1 MSVRVPALPKF
12 TPPLQGKS
20 DATSDETMSR
30 DDPADPSAQPG
41 STASLPRGRVAL
53 LFTVSLVT
61 AAGNTAMQS
70 VMPSIGTALHV
81 HDFWISLAYTWSAL
95 LWMTCAPLW
104 ARKSDKR
111 GRKEMMAI
119 GLMGFIASFSLCG
132 LALWLGLN
140 GFLSGIGTLI
150 TFALFRSLYGGFG
163 SAAPPAV
170 QAYVASRTSREE
182 RTKALSLIS
191 SSFGLGTIIGP
202 TLAPFFIL
210 PGLGLVGP
218 FAAFSLIAVAVLIAL
233 RLRLPDDSPA
243 YAARGDVIAAP
254 FSASSDSR
262 PRPSDSNGQT
272 TDPEPNLFGDVAKVS
287 WFDQRLRPWL
297 VAGLLGGH
305 AQAAT
310 MGLVGFLVLD
320 RLGLRA
326 DPGAGAQNIALVMF
340 AGAAATLFAQWGVI
354 PTLRLGPRASCLWGI
369 SVGAAGVAA
378 LSVAATLHAITV
390 SFAVLSL
397 GFGLF
402 RPGFTAGASLAVSR
416 AEQGQSAGI
425 VASVNGAGYIV
436 APAIGVW
443 LYGHNPW
450 IGFGTILTLCAA
462 VIVLGI
468 KGLTSDSALLHR
480 SDA

>member
-1 MSVRVPALPKF
+1 MSREDPVLTA
-12 TPPLQGKS
+12 PPG
-20 DATSDETMSR
+20 ATS
-30 DDPADPSAQPG
+30 
-41 STASLPRGRVAL
+41 SLPLGRLTL

-81 HDFWISLAYTWSAL
+81 KDFWISLAYTWSAL

-104 ARKSDKR
+104 ARKSDQR
-111 GRKEMMAI
+111 GRKAMMGI
-119 GLMGFIASFSLCG
+119 GLTGFIASFSLCG

-140 GFLSGIGTLI
+140 GFLSGLGTLI

-191 SSFGLGTIIGP
+191 SSFGLGTIVGP
-202 TLAPFFIL
+202 TLAPFFIV

-218 FAAFSLIAVAVLIAL
+218 FAAFSIIAVIVLVAL

-243 YAARGDVIAAP
+243 YAARGDIIAAP

-262 PRPSDSNGQT
+262 PRPSETAETEQT
-272 TDPEPNLFGDVAKVS
+272 LFGDVAKIS

-320 RLGLRA
+320 RLGLRG

-369 SVGAAGVAA
+369 ALGAAGVAA
-378 LSVAATLHAITV
+378 LAFATTLHAITV
-390 SFAVLSL
+390 SFAVVSL

-425 VASVNGAGYIV
+425 VASINGAGYIV

-450 IGFGTILTLCAA
+450 VGFGAILALCAGV
-462 VIVLGI
+462 VILGI
-468 KGLTSDSALLHR
+468 KGMSNDESLLHR
-480 SDA
+480 SAV

>member
-1 MSVRVPALPKF
+1 
-12 TPPLQGKS
+12 
-20 DATSDETMSR
+20 
-30 DDPADPSAQPG
+30 
-41 STASLPRGRVAL
+41 
-53 LFTVSLVT
+53 
-61 AAGNTAMQS
+61 MQS

-95 LWMTCAPLW
+95 LWMICAPLW
-104 ARKSDKR
+104 ARKSDSR
-111 GRKEMMAI
+111 GRKAMMAI
-119 GLMGFIASFSLCG
+119 GLTGFIASFSLCG

-140 GFLSGIGTLI
+140 GFLSGLGTLI

-182 RTKALSLIS
+182 RTKSLSLIS
-191 SSFGLGTIIGP
+191 SSFGLGTIVGP
-202 TLAPFFIL
+202 TLAPFFIV

-218 FAAFSLIAVAVLIAL
+218 FAAFSIIAVVVLIAL

-243 YAARGDVIAAP
+243 YAARGDVISAP

-262 PRPSDSNGQT
+262 PLTSENT
-272 TDPEPNLFGDVAKVS
+272 ETEPTLFGDVAKIS

-320 RLGLRA
+320 RLGLRG

-369 SVGAAGVAA
+369 SLGAAGVAA
-378 LSVAATLHAITV
+378 LSIASTLHAITV
-390 SFAVLSL
+390 SFAIVSL

-450 IGFGTILTLCAA
+450 IGFGAILALCAGV
-462 VIVLGI
+462 VILGT
-468 KGLTSDSALLHR
+468 KGMSNDDSLMHP
-480 SDA
+480 SSS

>member
-1 MSVRVPALPKF
+1 
-12 TPPLQGKS
+12 
-20 DATSDETMSR
+20 MSR
-30 DDPADPSAQPG
+30 SDPQLNPAEPG
-41 STASLPRGRVAL
+41 KTSSLPLGRLTL

-104 ARKSDKR
+104 ARKSDSR
-111 GRKEMMAI
+111 GRKAMMAI
-119 GLMGFIASFSLCG
+119 GLSGFIASFSLCG

-140 GFLSGIGTLI
+140 GYLSGLGTLI

-191 SSFGLGTIIGP
+191 SSFGLGTVIGP

-210 PGLGLVGP
+210 PGVGLVGP
-218 FAAFSLIAVAVLIAL
+218 FAIFSLIAIGVLIAL
-233 RLRLPDDSPA
+233 RLRLPDDAPA
-243 YAARGDVIAAP
+243 YAARGEVIAAP
-254 FSASSDSR
+254 FSANSDSR
-262 PRPSDSNGQT
+262 PRPIENA
-272 TDPEPNLFGDVAKVS
+272 PEPDLFDDVPKVS
-287 WFDQRLRPWL
+287 WFDLRLRPWMI
-297 VAGLLGGH
+297 AGLLGGH

-320 RLGLRA
+320 RLGLRSNP
-326 DPGAGAQNIALVMF
+326 DLGAQNIALVMF

-369 SVGAAGVAA
+369 SLGAIGVAA
-378 LSVAATLHAITV
+378 LSVAPSLYAITISIALV
-390 SFAVLSL
+390 SL

-402 RPGFTAGASLAVSR
+402 RPGFTAGASLSVSR

-425 VASVNGAGYIV
+425 VASVNGAAYIV

-443 LYGHNPW
+443 LYGHDPW
-450 IGFGTILTLCAA
+450 IGFGAILALCAA
-462 VIVLGI
+462 VVVLGV
-468 KGLTSDSALLHR
+468 KGMVSDDELLKVR
-480 SDA
+480 SEK

>member
-1 MSVRVPALPKF
+1 M
-12 TPPLQGKS
+12 
-20 DATSDETMSR
+20 
-30 DDPADPSAQPG
+30 
-41 STASLPRGRVAL
+41 
-53 LFTVSLVT
+53 T

-95 LWMTCAPLW
+95 LWMICAPLW

-140 GFLSGIGTLI
+140 GFLSGLGTLL

-191 SSFGLGTIIGP
+191 SSFGLGTVIGP

-210 PGLGLVGP
+210 PGIGLVGP
-218 FAAFSLIAVAVLIAL
+218 FAAFSVIAVLVLIAL

-262 PRPSDSNGQT
+262 PRPSEDSAAE
-272 TDPEPNLFGDVAKVS
+272 PELFGEVAKVS
-287 WFDQRLRPWL
+287 WFDERLRPWM

-320 RLGLRA
+320 RLGLRG
-326 DPGAGAQNIALVMF
+326 DPGAGAQNIAVVMF

-369 SVGAAGVAA
+369 SLGAAGVAA
-378 LSVAATLHAITV
+378 LAFAFTLHAITV
-390 SFAVLSL
+390 SIAVVSL

-402 RPGFTAGASLAVSR
+402 RPGFTSGASLAMSR

-450 IGFGTILTLCAA
+450 IGFGAILTLCAG
-462 VIVLGI
+462 VVVFGI
-468 KGLTSDSALLHR
+468 KGMTSDESLMHR
-480 SDA
+480 SAD

>member
-1 MSVRVPALPKF
+1 MSF
-12 TPPLQGKS
+12 
-20 DATSDETMSR
+20 
-30 DDPADPSAQPG
+30 ADPELPAGQPG
-41 STASLPRGRVAL
+41 ATAHLPRGRVAL

-95 LWMTCAPLW
+95 LWMICAPLW
-104 ARKSDKR
+104 ARKSDQR
-111 GRKEMMAI
+111 GRKAMMAI

-132 LALWLGLN
+132 LALWFGLN
-140 GFLSGIGTLI
+140 GYLSGIGTLL

-191 SSFGLGTIIGP
+191 SSFGLGTVIGP

-210 PGLGLVGP
+210 PGIGLVGP
-218 FAAFSLIAVAVLIAL
+218 FAGFTVIAILVLIAL

-243 YAARGDVIAAP
+243 YAARGDVITAP

-262 PRPSDSNGQT
+262 PRPGGSPREDEA
-272 TDPEPNLFGDVAKVS
+272 EPMLFGDVAKVS
-287 WFDQRLRPWL
+287 WFDQRLRPWMI
-297 VAGLLGGH
+297 AGLLGGH

-310 MGLVGFLVLD
+310 MGLAGFLVLD
-320 RLGLRA
+320 RLGLRG
-326 DPGAGAQNIALVMF
+326 DPVAGTQNIALVMF

-354 PTLRLGPRASCLWGI
+354 PALRLGPRASCLWGI
-369 SVGAAGVAA
+369 SLGAAGVAA
-378 LSVAATLHAITV
+378 LSISGTLHAITV
-390 SFAVLSL
+390 SIAVISL

-402 RPGFTAGASLAVSR
+402 RPGFTSGASLAVSR

-436 APAIGVW
+436 APAVGVW

-450 IGFGTILTLCAA
+450 IGFGTILALCGA

-468 KGLTSDSALLHR
+468 KGMTSDAVLMQR
-480 SDA
+480 DAQSD